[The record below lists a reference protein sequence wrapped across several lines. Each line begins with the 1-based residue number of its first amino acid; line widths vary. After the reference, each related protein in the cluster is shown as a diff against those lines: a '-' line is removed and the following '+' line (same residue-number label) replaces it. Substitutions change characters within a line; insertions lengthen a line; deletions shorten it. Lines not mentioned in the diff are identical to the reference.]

1 MSRQQYSGGKKFQV
15 ALEAIT
21 IKGKETIAAL
31 SSKYGIAP
39 TLISKWKKEL
49 IERGS
54 ELFEKGYK
62 TADVRLEHDRDQL
75 LKKVG
80 ELSLEVDYLKK
91 GFASN

>member
-15 ALEAIT
+15 ALEA

-62 TADVRLEHDRDQL
+62 AADMRLEHDRDQL

-91 GFASN
+91 GFASI

>member
-15 ALEAIT
+15 ALEA

-62 TADVRLEHDRDQL
+62 AADVRLEHDRDQL

-91 GFASN
+91 GFASI